1 MHSAS
6 TCDWRLKKLT
16 PSQRSSSTRK
26 HAIRWRVAVRQLTR
40 YHPVQVVKHVHREPL
55 RCRKRR
61 ICSPPS
67 QILNFDWVMQR

>member
-16 PSQRSSSTRK
+16 HSQRSSSTRK
-26 HAIRWRVAVRQLTR
+26 HAVRWRVAVRQLTP
-40 YHPVQVVKHVHREPL
+40 YHPVQVVKHVHRKPL

-67 QILNFDWVMQR
+67 QISISTG